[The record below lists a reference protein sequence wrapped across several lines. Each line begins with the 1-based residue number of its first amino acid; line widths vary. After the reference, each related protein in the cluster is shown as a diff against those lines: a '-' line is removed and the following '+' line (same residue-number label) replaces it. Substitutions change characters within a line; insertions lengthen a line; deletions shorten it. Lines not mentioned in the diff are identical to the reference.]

1 MNLIGDEL
9 VCEERNGAKNRPKG
23 RKGYERGEVQG
34 KRGESRGGEEEEEE
48 EEDESVL
55 GKCVWR
61 ERTARGTEESW
72 VLCGG
77 ARRLW
82 RTSGEGEK

>member
-1 MNLIGDEL
+1 MSL
-9 VCEERNGAKNRPKG
+9 CEEKRRKKNSDPREERG
-23 RKGYERGEVQG
+23 TRGEVQG

-48 EEDESVL
+48 DESVL
-55 GKCVWR
+55 GNCVWR

>member
-1 MNLIGDEL
+1 MKK
-9 VCEERNGAKNRPKG
+9 NGAKKTATQGKKG
-23 RKGYERGEVQG
+23 VRRGEVQG
-34 KRGESRGGEEEEEE
+34 KRGESRGGEEEEE
-48 EEDESVL
+48 DESVL
-55 GKCVWR
+55 GNCVWR